1 MKNNEKI
8 KKAIP
13 NQVKP
18 IENQRE
24 KKMAEDLMLQ
34 QCQRNLKKWIK

>member
-13 NQVKP
+13 TQVKP
-18 IENQRE
+18 VENQRE
-24 KKMAEDLMLQ
+24 KQMADDLMLQ
-34 QCQRNLKKWIK
+34 QCQRHLKKWIK

>member
-8 KKAIP
+8 KKVIP

-24 KKMAEDLMLQ
+24 KKMTEDLMLQ

>member
-8 KKAIP
+8 KKVIP

-34 QCQRNLKKWIK
+34 QCQRNLKKRIK